1 MKLGRHASRL
11 ISATAGLAL
20 ASSVSFAQGVD
31 KFVYGV
37 PSAINVDIASFIFAE
52 ELGYF
57 KEARI
62 AMEYIPV
69 SGSGVSIPMLIS
81 GQLQSTN
88 ASLEPLTISRAPG
101 KQNFPLLFVYNHV
114 RNSSW
119 EFVVLDSSPIK
130 TVADFRGKSIGVPA
144 MSSGNVFMTRA
155 ILRAEGIPFDQAPLQ
170 PVGFG
175 IQAFEALRGK
185 QVDVLNLWAT
195 MHAMLDRSG
204 TKIRRI
210 AYPAAFQ
217 NLSSHG
223 FLFSKKTIEENPG
236 LVSRF
241 GRAATKGVVACEAA
255 PENCLRAFFRRYPNL
270 RPSTAKT
277 EEEAIKLELPV
288 LMARLGNIAITNPAE
303 KKQYGVYQDRDWKVL
318 IDALKLGEQIPND
331 VTIPYDSLY
340 TNRFAKDYNDFDI
353 DTVVQQAKAYR

>member
-1 MKLGRHASRL
+1 MTGRNKLWFG
-11 ISATAGLAL
+11 ATLMAL
-20 ASSVSFAQGVD
+20 TLVSSVCSAQPVE

-37 PSAINVDIASFIFAE
+37 PSAVNTDIANFIFAE

-62 AMEYIPV
+62 SMEYIPV
-69 SGSGVSIPMLIS
+69 AGSGVSIPMMMS
-81 GQLQSTN
+81 GQLQVTN
-88 ASLEPLTISRAPG
+88 ASLEPLTISRVPG
-101 KQNFPLLFVYNHV
+101 KQNFPLMFVYNHV

-130 TVADFRGKSIGVPA
+130 TVADMKGKTIGVVA

-155 ILRAEGIPFDQAPLQ
+155 VLKAEGILDQTTLQ

-175 IQAFEALRGK
+175 VQAFEALRNK

-195 MHAMLDRSG
+195 MHAMLGRTA
-204 TKIRRI
+204 TKIRRVE
-210 AYPAAFQ
+210 YPKAFQ

-223 FLFSKKTIEENPG
+223 FLFSKKMIEENPG
-236 LVSRF
+236 AIARF
-241 GRAATKGVVACEAA
+241 GRAVTKGVVACQAA

-277 EEEAIKLELPV
+277 EEEAIRQEMPV
-288 LMARLGNIAITNPAE
+288 LIARLGNIGIANPADQ
-303 KKQYGVYQDRDWKVL
+303 KKYGEYQDRDWQVL
-318 IDALKLGEQIPND
+318 IDALKLGGEIPND
-331 VTIPYDSLY
+331 AKIPYDSLY
-340 TNRFAKDYNDFDI
+340 TNRFVKDYNDFNI
-353 DTVVQQAKAYR
+353 DEVVQQAKAYR